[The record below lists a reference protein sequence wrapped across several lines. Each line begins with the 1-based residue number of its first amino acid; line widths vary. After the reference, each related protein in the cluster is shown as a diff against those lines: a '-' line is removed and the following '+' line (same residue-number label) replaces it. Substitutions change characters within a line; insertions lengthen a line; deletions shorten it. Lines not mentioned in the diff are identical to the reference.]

1 LRTKLQKSNTETEG
15 NNTDADRTKV
25 LVNSTVNASTGKVI
39 KKDSINVDKLGD
51 VEQEGRNVVSIHL
64 FLFGGFMQFIL
75 ILNTLC
81 LHIQQQDLINNTLD
95 ASKEIVVK
103 NDSMDVD
110 KSGDVE
116 QEERHIISIHL
127 VLC

>member
-1 LRTKLQKSNTETEG
+1 MRTKLQKSNTETEG